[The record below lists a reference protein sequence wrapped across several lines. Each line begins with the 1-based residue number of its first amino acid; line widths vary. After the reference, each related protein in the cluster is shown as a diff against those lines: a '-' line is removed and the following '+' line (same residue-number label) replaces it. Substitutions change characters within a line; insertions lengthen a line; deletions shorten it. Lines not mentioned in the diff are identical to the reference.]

1 MVPSKERDR
10 ECACAGG
17 KKGTTRDI
25 LLVQVVKSAAMQDE
39 HQWDEVVIPIY
50 NNGTAF
56 FGVVLD
62 PAYRGLLAVRDA
74 SLSDSANLDIN
85 ALEGGLYSVM

>member
-1 MVPSKERDR
+1 MRRWLRLERMMDGK
-10 ECACAGG
+10 CA
-17 KKGTTRDI
+17 
-25 LLVQVVKSAAMQDE
+25 QVVKSAALQDE

-50 NNGTAF
+50 ANGTAF

-85 ALEGGLYSVM
+85 AQGGLHAVM

>member
-1 MVPSKERDR
+1 MRRWSSMVSRVGIVH
-10 ECACAGG
+10 A
-17 KKGTTRDI
+17 
-25 LLVQVVKSAAMQDE
+25 QVVKDAALQDE

-50 NNGTAF
+50 ANGTAF

-85 ALEGGLYSVM
+85 ALQGGLYSVM